1 MRVFLSWSGERSRLL
16 ADALRGWLRP
26 VIQSIDPWMSA
37 EDLSK
42 GTRWG
47 LDLATQLED
56 TDFGLLCV
64 TRENTDTPWL
74 LFEAGA
80 LSKKEQA
87 RVIPILL
94 DIEPIQLKG
103 PIRQFNAATA
113 YGRGSLGQETLL
125 PRNLA
130 F

>member
-1 MRVFLSWSGERSRLL
+1 
-16 ADALRGWLRP
+16 
-26 VIQSIDPWMSA
+26 MSA